1 MARKSTTIGREG
13 QTPTETRMMNF
24 AEDLGR
30 ILGTAQAKATQWLQQ
45 RQDIAK
51 QLTQVR
57 DTAERL
63 LAELTGGGAKLAAT
77 VRRARKGSVSAAGKP
92 RRRRMSAEARKR
104 ISEAAKKRWAE
115 VKAKRRQDKTAKT
128 S

>member
-1 MARKSTTIGREG
+1 MAKKSTAADRAARTR
-13 QTPTETRMMNF
+13 TETQIMSF

-30 ILGTAQAKATQWLQQ
+30 ILGTTQAKATQWLQQ
-45 RQDIAK
+45 RRDIAK
-51 QLTQVR
+51 QLSQVR

-63 LAELTGGGAKLAAT
+63 LQDLIGSGVKPAAE
-77 VRRARKGSVSAAGKP
+77 RRARKQTAAKRP
-92 RRRRMSAEARKR
+92 RRRRRMSAEARKR

-115 VKAKRRQDKTAKT
+115 LRARRGKAKTT

>member
-1 MARKSTTIGREG
+1 MIT
-13 QTPTETRMMNF
+13 F

-30 ILGTAQAKATQWLQQ
+30 ILGTTQAKATEWLNQ

-63 LAELTGGGAKLAAT
+63 LSELRSSGAKLAAT
-77 VRRARKGSVSAAGKP
+77 VRRGRKTTSSERPART
-92 RRRRMSAEARKR
+92 RISAEARKR
-104 ISEAAKKRWAE
+104 MSEAAKKRWAE
-115 VKAKRRQDKTAKT
+115 IKAKRGKTKKVSIAIRRSK
-128 S
+128 

>member
-1 MARKSTTIGREG
+1 MIT
-13 QTPTETRMMNF
+13 F

-30 ILGTAQAKATQWLQQ
+30 ILGTTQAKATEWLNQ

-51 QLTQVR
+51 RLTQVR

-63 LAELTGGGAKLAAT
+63 LAELTGGGAKLRAT
-77 VRRARKGSVSAAGKP
+77 VRRARKTAASRKP
-92 RRRRMSAEARKR
+92 RRRRISAEGRRR

-115 VKAKRRQDKTAKT
+115 IKAKRGKA
-128 S
+128 

>member
-1 MARKSTTIGREG
+1 MAKKTSRKTGSLSSHD
-13 QTPTETRMMNF
+13 TRMINF

-30 ILGTAQAKATQWLQQ
+30 ILGTTQAKATAWLNE

-51 QLTQVR
+51 QLAQVR

-77 VRRARKGSVSAAGKP
+77 VRRARKSAASNGPK
-92 RRRRMSAEARKR
+92 RRRMSAEARKK
-104 ISEAAKKRWAE
+104 ISEAAKKRWAA
-115 VKAKRRQDKTAKT
+115 VRAQRGKGRTP
-128 S
+128 SS